1 MTLAIHLALAP
12 LLLLQA
18 RRARL
23 RIPKLPEAQ
32 GPRHGRI
39 GDGPTLRLWLVG
51 DSSAA
56 GVGAATQEQ
65 ALVGCR
71 ASELAR
77 RARVSLHW
85 RVLARSG
92 VNTQEVVGLID
103 ELLAQAEPD
112 SVPDAGPIIADVAV
126 IVTGVNDVVDRLSN
140 AAVNAA
146 RSQVLRHL
154 RERFQVR
161 HVVWTPMAP
170 MGEFVGLPQPLRWI
184 AGREATH
191 HAQALTRWVA
201 TQSDTS
207 QMNFKMPVGDPSLL
221 ARDGFHPG
229 LPLYRMLGEV
239 LAGHIATE
247 VLPSLQ
253 PAWAGGARNHRP
265 DC

>member
-65 ALVGCR
+65 ALVGCM

-140 AAVNAA
+140 AAVDAA

-154 RERFQVR
+154 RERFEVR

-170 MGEFVGLPQPLRWI
+170 MGEFVGLPAATSLDRRSRGHPPRPGADALGRHAVRYQPDEFQD
-184 AGREATH
+184 AGRRPQSAGPRWFPSRPAAVP
-191 HAQALTRWVA
+191 HARRGAGRAYRDRGVA
-201 TQSDTS
+201 E
-207 QMNFKMPVGDPSLL
+207 PS
-221 ARDGFHPG
+221 AR
-229 LPLYRMLGEV
+229 LGGRCPEPP
-239 LAGHIATE
+239 T
-247 VLPSLQ
+247 
-253 PAWAGGARNHRP
+253 
-265 DC
+265 